1 MRIHPS
7 RDYGDGAS
15 AQVVH
20 KAVQSQVHG
29 SKVGAHRYE
38 RRKVRECLRQAE
50 AEQDLGLAAI
60 DHARLQS

>member
-1 MRIHPS
+1 MRIHS
-7 RDYGDGAS
+7 TLHYGDSAS

-20 KAVQSQVHG
+20 KVVQSQVHG

-50 AEQDLGLAAI
+50 AEQDLGLAAVE
-60 DHARLQS
+60 DARLQS